1 MDNELKD
8 ILGNILDKMDKIDK
22 RLEVVEFKVDKNS
35 EKIDDISLDLKVVE
49 RNIRRDIRQLKE
61 DNETIIEV
69 LKQHDMLP
77 R

>member
-1 MDNELKD
+1 MDDELREILSQIRED
-8 ILGNILDKMDKIDK
+8 IKVLNY
-22 RLEVVEFKVDKNS
+22 KVDKNA
-35 EKIDDISLDLKVVE
+35 EKIDDLSLDLKVVE

-61 DNETIIEV
+61 DDETIIEV